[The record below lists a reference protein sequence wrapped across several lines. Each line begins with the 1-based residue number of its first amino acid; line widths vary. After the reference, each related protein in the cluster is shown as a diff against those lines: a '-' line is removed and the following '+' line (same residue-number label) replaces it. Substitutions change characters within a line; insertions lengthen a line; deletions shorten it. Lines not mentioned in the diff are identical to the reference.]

1 MKHGKT
7 IAVLLL
13 AVVLGLL
20 LFLRRDIPGIPG
32 DPDAE
37 DTPKATS
44 ASIISRPPV
53 ELNAVMSAEELRELD
68 TSALQ
73 RLDLTGS
80 TCYEEIEDFM
90 AAHPDI
96 EVTYAILLDGEG
108 GTISIDPKSDSLTL
122 VGDTHLPSL
131 TENVKW
137 LPRLRSVS
145 IATDTAE
152 ASLVDALHEAAPDCS
167 INYNMVLL
175 EKEYPYDTEEIT
187 LNGLYAE
194 KVDRLLADLQKFSH
208 LTMLHIPREENDIAL
223 EDVLKI
229 GEQNEQLNLDYQF
242 ELFGMTVSLDAD
254 RLEYENQSIG
264 KEGVEELRALL
275 PAMKNLQ
282 YLKLDSCDIDND
294 TLAALRDDFPDIKV
308 VWRVYFGN
316 YHCLTDTE
324 MIWATGGSVNDGSA
338 GVLKYCTD
346 VKYLDL
352 GHSLITHAD
361 FLNYMPKLEVAI
373 LAISW
378 LEDIGPIANCPDLEY
393 LELFST
399 RVSDLSP
406 LASCTHLQHLNVSC
420 QRNVN
425 NVAIGPRDISC
436 LVDAL
441 PELKRFYCTMAF
453 VPASQQEE
461 MKQNH
466 PDCECEFGNVD
477 PTKGFW
483 RFKDGN
489 YLNDDPSNR
498 NERYALLCEQFGYD
512 TLQQSGKMW
521 SLYG

>member
-1 MKHGKT
+1 MKYGKT
-7 IAVLLL
+7 IVVLLL
-13 AVVLGLL
+13 AIVLGLV
-20 LFLRRDIPGIPG
+20 LFLRKDSPDKPD
-32 DPDAE
+32 DPNAAV
-37 DTPKATS
+37 TPKAAGTS
-44 ASIISRPPV
+44 IFQRPPV
-53 ELNAVMSAEELRELD
+53 ELTGVMSAEELREID

-80 TCYEEIEDFM
+80 TCYEEIEAFK
-90 AAHPDI
+90 AAHPNV
-96 EVTYAILLDGEG
+96 EVTYAVILEGDGQ
-108 GTISIDPKSDSLTL
+108 TMSVDPRSDSLSL
-122 VGDTHLPSL
+122 VGDSYLPSL
-131 TENVKW
+131 TENAKW
-137 LPRLRSVS
+137 LPALKTVS
-145 IATDTAE
+145 ISPDSAD
-152 ASLVDALHEAAPDCS
+152 ASLADALHEAVPDCL
-167 INYNMVLL
+167 IDYNMTLL
-175 EKEYPYDTEEIT
+175 DQEYPYDTEEIT
-187 LNGLYAE
+187 LTGLDAE
-194 KVDRLLADLQKFSH
+194 KMDRLLTELPKFRH
-208 LTMLHIPREENDIAL
+208 LSALHIPQEDNEITL
-223 EDVLKI
+223 EDALKI
-229 GEQNEQLNLDYQF
+229 GEQNEQLKLDYQF
-242 ELFGMTVSLDAD
+242 ELFGKTVSLDAD
-254 RLEYENQSIG
+254 RLEYENQYIG
-264 KEGVEELRALL
+264 KEGVEELRGIL

-294 TLAALRDDFPDIKV
+294 TLAALRDGFPDIKV

-338 GVLKYCTD
+338 KVLKYCTD

-378 LEDIGPIANCPDLEY
+378 LEDIEPIANCPELEY

-425 NVAIGPRDISC
+425 NVPIGPRDISC
-436 LVDAL
+436 LVNEL

-461 MKQNH
+461 FMQNH

-477 PTKGFW
+477 PTKGYW